1 MVSLDISV
9 MQISIY
15 AALILPVTSICY
27 LLGYWS
33 QFGIDPLPYIG
44 FEQLLSHSVGAFF
57 TLIISGLESIRFT
70 LITLVSYLLI
80 VVVFLFFIKH
90 AEHGS
95 RTQEIKFN
103 TKTHLLWFLISITI
117 VFKGLLYLVLFDASL
132 DIYVSIAVYLAILNY
147 LSYIFLKNS
156 LLSFLSDNFHTAR
169 IFFLTFFNI
178 PAMALTIGVSVA
190 NLNKHTAAKVDWVLS
205 EEDKILIET
214 VHIGKIG
221 TKEVFYRQKDDRT
234 FIISASTLKGFSV
247 K

>member
-1 MVSLDISV
+1 

-15 AALILPVTSICY
+15 TALIFTVTSICY
-27 LLGYWS
+27 LLGYWF

-57 TLIISGLESIRFT
+57 TLIISSLENIGSALTT
-70 LITLVSYLLI
+70 LAFYLLI
-80 VVVFLFFIKH
+80 VVFFLFFINR
-90 AEHGS
+90 AEHVS

-103 TKTHLLWFLISITI
+103 AKTYLLWFSISIAI
-117 VFKGLLYLVLFDASL
+117 VLKGLLYLYLFKTSL
-132 DIYVSIAVYLAILNY
+132 DIYVTIAVYLAILNY

-178 PAMALTIGVSVA
+178 PATALTIGVSIA
-190 NLNKHTAAKVDWVLS
+190 NLNKHTAAKVDLVLS
-205 EEDKILIET
+205 EEDKILIGT
-214 VHIGKIG
+214 VHVGKIG
-221 TKEVFYRQKDDRT
+221 TKEVFYRQEDDRT